1 MKERTIDKMS
11 VVAVT
16 GQKGGIGKTT
26 LSIHLAVAAKHAGH
40 TTVLIDLDPQAS
52 ASKWSDIRADNSE
65 IRPDDS
71 PVVISAHASRLRYV
85 LDKAETSGVTFVI
98 LDTPPQ
104 LESPISDAAKVANL
118 ALIPCR
124 PALFDI
130 HAIEETVYRTLKENV
145 PTHLVFNAVPPRSS
159 RLEEAKAVVGDYNI
173 HIAPCTVGR
182 RIIFSH
188 AVVDGKTAQELDPKS
203 KAATEIQT
211 LYKYL
216 ENQLATTTQVR
227 STPDIQS
234 AFQAE
239 V

>member
-1 MKERTIDKMS
+1 MKEKTVEKMH
-11 VVAVT
+11 VVAVV

-26 LSIHLAVAAKHAGH
+26 LSIHLAVAATLAGH
-40 TTVLIDLDPQAS
+40 TTLLIDLDPQAS
-52 ASKWSDIRADNSE
+52 ASKWSDIREAE
-65 IRPDDS
+65 S
-71 PVVISAHASRLRYV
+71 PVVISAHASRLPQV
-85 LDKAETSGVTFVI
+85 LKKAEENSVTFVI

-104 LESPISDAAKVANL
+104 LESPISDAAKVSDL

-130 HAIEETVYRTLKENV
+130 HAIEETVYRTQKENV
-145 PTHLVFNAVPPRSS
+145 PTHIVFNAVPPRSS
-159 RLEEAKAVVGDYNI
+159 MLRQAKEVVDVYNI
-173 HIAPCTVGR
+173 EIVPCTVGR

-188 AVVDGKTAQELDPKS
+188 AVVDGKTAEELDPKS

-216 ENQLATTTQVR
+216 EKQLATSTQVR
-227 STPDIQS
+227 STVDTS
-234 AFQAE
+234 HLTSRLSEFQAE

>member
-1 MKERTIDKMS
+1 MKEKTVEKML
-11 VVAVT
+11 VVAVV

-26 LSIHLAVAAKHAGH
+26 IAIHLAVAATRAGH
-40 TTVLIDLDPQAS
+40 TALLIDLDPQAS
-52 ASKWSDIRADNSE
+52 ASKWSDIRADE
-65 IRPDDS
+65 S
-71 PVVISAHASRLRYV
+71 PVVISAHASRLRHV
-85 LDKAETSGVTFVI
+85 LEKAEEQGVTFVI

-104 LESPISDAAKVANL
+104 LESPISDAAKVADL

-130 HAIEETVYRTLKENV
+130 HAIEETVYRTQKENV
-145 PTHLVFNAVPPRSS
+145 ATHIVFNAVPPRSS
-159 RLEEAKAVVGDYNI
+159 MLEQAKEVVETHNI

-188 AVVDGKTAQELDPKS
+188 AVVDGKTAQEFDPKS
-203 KAATEIQT
+203 KAATEINV

-216 ENQLATTTQVR
+216 EKQLATATKAR
-227 STPDIQS
+227 PTPDTS
-234 AFQAE
+234 HLTSRLSEFQAE

>member
-1 MKERTIDKMS
+1 MKEKTVEKMY
-11 VVAVT
+11 VVAVV

-26 LSIHLAVAAKHAGH
+26 IAIHLVVAATRAGH
-40 TTVLIDLDPQAS
+40 TALLIDLDPQAS
-52 ASKWSDIRADNSE
+52 ASKWSD

-71 PVVISAHASRLRYV
+71 PVVISAHASRLRNV
-85 LDKAETSGVTFVI
+85 LEKAAEQGVTFVI

-104 LESPISDAAKVANL
+104 LESPISDAAKVADL

-145 PTHLVFNAVPPRSS
+145 PTHIVFNAVPARSS
-159 RLEEAKAVVGDYNI
+159 MLRQAKAVVADYNI
-173 HIAPCTVGR
+173 NIVPCTVGR
-182 RIIFSH
+182 RILFSH
-188 AVVDGKTAQELDPKS
+188 AVVDGKTAEELDPRS

-216 ENQLATTTQVR
+216 EKQLKTATQAR
-227 STPDIQS
+227 RTPDIHVAS
-234 AFQAE
+234 VGIPTGGIA
-239 V
+239 

>member
-1 MKERTIDKMS
+1 MKEKTAENMH
-11 VVAVT
+11 VVAVV

-26 LSIHLAVAAKHAGH
+26 IAIHLAVAATRAGH
-40 TTVLIDLDPQAS
+40 TTLLIDLDPQAS
-52 ASKWSDIRADNSE
+52 ASKWSDIRT
-65 IRPDDS
+65 DDA
-71 PVVISAHASRLRYV
+71 PVVISAHASRLRHV
-85 LDKAETSGVTFVI
+85 IEKAEEQGVTFVV

-104 LESPISDAAKVANL
+104 LESPISDAAKVADL

-159 RLEEAKAVVGDYNI
+159 MLEQAKAVVADYNI

-188 AVVDGKTAQELDPKS
+188 AVVDGKTAEEFDPKS

-211 LYKYL
+211 LYKYI
-216 ENQLATTTQVR
+216 ENQLATQVR
-227 STPDIQS
+227 STPDIHVP
-234 AFQAE
+234 AVGIPHGGIA
-239 V
+239 